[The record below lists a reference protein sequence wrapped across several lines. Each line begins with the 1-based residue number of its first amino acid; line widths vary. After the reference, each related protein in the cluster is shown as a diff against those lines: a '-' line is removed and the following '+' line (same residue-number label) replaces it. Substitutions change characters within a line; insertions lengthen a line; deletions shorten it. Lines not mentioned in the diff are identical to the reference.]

1 MCCKNT
7 VLSYINVH
15 FTSMKTTAI
24 TNTNEAVQELEIYGD
39 LWVSVSSG
47 KNVFGYGLKR
57 KTNWCPR

>member
-47 KNVFGYGLKR
+47 LDMCLDMCLDMN
-57 KTNWCPR
+57 